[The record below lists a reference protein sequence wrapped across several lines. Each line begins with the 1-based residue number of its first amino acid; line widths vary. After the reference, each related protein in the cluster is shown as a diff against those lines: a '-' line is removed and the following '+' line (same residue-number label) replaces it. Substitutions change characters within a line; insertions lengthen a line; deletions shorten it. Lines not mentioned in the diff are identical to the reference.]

1 MIAESETLMRNQQL
15 VVHVRCMFTIT
26 LLVETVLLV
35 TDIINNYMT
44 VQIYAYFETMFYVA
58 CHIFRLCAYY
68 AKIKLQ
74 IPKIIPE

>member
-44 VQIYAYFETMFYVA
+44 VQIYAYFETMFTLLAIYFGYA
-58 CHIFRLCAYY
+58 HIMQ
-68 AKIKLQ
+68 K
-74 IPKIIPE
+74 